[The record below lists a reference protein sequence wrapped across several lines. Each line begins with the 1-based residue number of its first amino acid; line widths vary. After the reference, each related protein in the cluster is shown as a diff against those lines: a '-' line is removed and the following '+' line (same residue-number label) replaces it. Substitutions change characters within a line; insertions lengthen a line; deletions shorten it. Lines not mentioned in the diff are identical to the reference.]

1 MKFDAFVLVNVKGA
15 GLVNRESQLVVV
27 RLVLSAFK
35 FHVMTLLTQLILVW
49 GEESVMTRLYGRKLS

>member
-1 MKFDAFVLVNVKGA
+1 MKFDAFVSVNVKGA

-35 FHVMTLLTQLILVW
+35 FHVMTLLTQLILVR
-49 GEESVMTRLYGRKLS
+49 GKNQS

>member
-35 FHVMTLLTQLILVW
+35 FHVMTLLT
-49 GEESVMTRLYGRKLS
+49 